1 MAPRRADATPTP
13 TEQVRR
19 GQLIEATIDLIC
31 DKGCAAASL
40 SAIAQQAGMSKAAV
54 LYHFSSK
61 DNLTQATLTHVLDS
75 VTAYVTERV
84 ALASEPKGA
93 VVAYVR
99 SVVGYQRTERRHVRV
114 VAEML
119 LDRRSGAASPVGRW
133 GMLARLLADG
143 QRAGVFREFDPEV
156 VALAVGGA
164 IEGVVSRWLTQ
175 PEFDLD
181 AAASELETFTLYAI
195 ERPRPRLPAQASPES
210 SAPRS
215 VL

>member
-1 MAPRRADATPTP
+1 MAPRRADTTPTP
-13 TEQVRR
+13 TEQMRR

-31 DKGCAAASL
+31 DRGCAAASL
-40 SAIAQQAGMSKAAV
+40 SAIARQAGMSKAAV

-84 ALASEPKGA
+84 AQASGPKEA

-99 SVVGYQRTERRHVRV
+99 AEVGHQRTERRHVRV
-114 VAEML
+114 IAEML
-119 LDRRSGAASPVGRW
+119 LDRQSGAAPSVGRW
-133 GMLARLLADG
+133 DMLARLLADG
-143 QRAGVFREFDPEV
+143 QRAGVFREFDPQT

-164 IEGVVSRWLTQ
+164 IEGVVSHWLTR
-175 PEFDLD
+175 PAFDLD
-181 AAASELETFTLYAI
+181 AAASELETFTLHAI
-195 ERPRPRLPAQASPES
+195 ERPRPRLPAQASPAS
-210 SAPRS
+210 SVPPS

>member
-1 MAPRRADATPTP
+1 MGDVGPVNGSECAGYGRVNVGAEKERGGAVMAPRRADATPTA

-31 DKGCAAASL
+31 DRGCAAASL

-84 ALASEPKGA
+84 AHAAGPKGA

-114 VAEML
+114 IAEML

-133 GMLARLLADG
+133 GMLVRLLADG
-143 QRAGVFREFDPEV
+143 QRAGVFREFDPQM

-164 IEGVVSRWLTQ
+164 IEG
-175 PEFDLD
+175 
-181 AAASELETFTLYAI
+181 
-195 ERPRPRLPAQASPES
+195 
-210 SAPRS
+210 
-215 VL
+215 